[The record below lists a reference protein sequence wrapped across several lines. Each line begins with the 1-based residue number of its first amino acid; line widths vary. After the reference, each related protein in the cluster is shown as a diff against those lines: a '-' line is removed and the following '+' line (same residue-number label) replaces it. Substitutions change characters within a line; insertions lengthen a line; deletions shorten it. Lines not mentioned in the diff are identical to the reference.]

1 MPNPGE
7 PTPVRKPTEE
17 YPHFLRNYLLGIANG
32 VLFNSGLSFFSRT
45 TVIPSYM
52 AGLGAPSVLI
62 SLTSLFESLGWHLP
76 QLFASKFIVNKPL
89 KLPLYRLAAV
99 IRVGGLLLALS
110 SAFIAASAPFWAI
123 VLFVLGFGIF
133 SISSGFGG
141 IVFIELL
148 AKTCPK
154 EKRGS
159 YFGWRAILS
168 GITGL
173 VIGFYVIR
181 PIFGDADATRMS
193 GADATSYLTVFSIGT
208 LLIALSFILFLFQKE
223 PVQSNLPEGRSMSA
237 HLRHAGRIF
246 RDDHAFRRFVLFRGL
261 MMLWYAGI
269 PFYTLFA
276 ASSLGATKAD
286 MGAFIG
292 WDAAGLI
299 VANVLWGFLSNRVG
313 NRAVLIVGCTLAAL
327 VSAGVVAYAI
337 GIIALPVWSFG
348 IIFFLSAATDSG
360 IGIGGINY
368 ALEIVPEGERPTYVG
383 LMNVVLACSLL
394 LATLA
399 GGLRDIIGYRGLY
412 LATATIA
419 VVALV
424 IILRLPEP
432 RRWARAV
439 AS

>member
-7 PTPVRKPTEE
+7 PTPVRRPTEE

-89 KLPLYRLAAV
+89 KLPLYRAAAI
-99 IRVGGLLLALS
+99 IRISGLLLALT
-110 SAFIAASAPFWAI
+110 SAFVAATAPLWAI
-123 VLFVLGFGIF
+123 VLFVLGFAIF
-133 SISSGFGG
+133 SIASGFGG
-141 IVFIELL
+141 IVFIDFL

-173 VIGFYVIR
+173 AIGVYIIR
-181 PIFGDADATRMS
+181 PIFGDADATRMTS
-193 GADATSYLTVFSIGT
+193 ADATSYLTVFIIGT
-208 LLIALSFILFLFQKE
+208 LLIALSFTLFLLQKE
-223 PVQSNLPEGRSMSA
+223 PMQSNLPEKRSMGA
-237 HLRHAGRIF
+237 HLRHAGKIF
-246 RDDHAFRRFVLFRGL
+246 REDRPFRRFIFFRGL

-276 ASSLGATKAD
+276 AKHLGATKAD
-286 MGAFIG
+286 MGSFIG

-299 VANVLWGFLSNRVG
+299 ASNIIWGFLSNRVG
-313 NRAVLIVGCTLAAL
+313 NRTVLVAGCSLAVV
-327 VSAGVVAYAI
+327 VSVGVVSFAMGLI
-337 GIIALPVWSFG
+337 SLPVWTFG
-348 IIFFLSAATDSG
+348 AIFFLSAAADSG

-368 ALEIVPEGERPTYVG
+368 ALEIVPEKERPTYLG
-383 LMNVVLACSLL
+383 LMNLL
-394 LATLA
+394 LAGSLFLAALA
-399 GGLRDIIGYRGLY
+399 GGLRDVIGYRGLY
-412 LATATIA
+412 IATGAVAVIA
-419 VVALV
+419 L
-424 IILRLPEP
+424 IMIDRLPEP
-432 RRWARAV
+432 RRWKV
-439 AS
+439 E